1 MQTRKKY
8 PRADVFLLSLLILA
22 LLLTACASGASE
34 TAASPE
40 NKKSSESP
48 SSKETQSSNE
58 TNLPNE
64 TKASTDRE
72 SPDEQAVPRALTIH
86 KETTNQGR
94 SECMSTIDYF
104 DALKL
109 GDIFYSGL
117 RSEQPEKLPPE
128 AIGEQID
135 TVAYTMSD
143 DACEDFVMQSRDATF
158 LPAGTPI
165 YKLRDYDP
173 SFRVYAEGRI
183 FEVAE
188 NPNAE
193 TIGDLY
199 DIEGKVKSLDRVSGK
214 DGSFMRSYSPE
225 DTEAFVSDLL
235 KLKYVGFD
243 AIYKNNPPE
252 YRTSLR
258 LVLKD
263 GTSLH
268 LAYWPKANAITA
280 GAYGTERMLEIVQK
294 TR

>member
-1 MQTRKKY
+1 MHTRKKR
-8 PRADVFLLSLLILA
+8 PRANVFLLPLLLIFA
-22 LLLTACASGASE
+22 LLLSACASGASN
-34 TAASPE
+34 TAVPQE
-40 NKKSSESP
+40 NNTSSESA
-48 SSKETQSSNE
+48 SSKETQTSND
-58 TNLPNE
+58 
-64 TKASTDRE
+64 TKTSTQDE
-72 SPDEQAVPRALTIH
+72 SPDKKAVPRALTIH
-86 KETTNQGR
+86 KDTTNRGR
-94 SECMSTIDYF
+94 SECMATIDYF

-117 RSEQPEKLPPE
+117 RSEQYEKLPPE

-183 FEVAE
+183 FEVQE
-188 NPNAE
+188 NPNAK

-199 DIEGKVKSLDRVSGK
+199 DIVGKVKSLDRVSGN
-214 DGSFMRSYSPE
+214 DGSFMWSYSPE

-243 AIYKNNPPE
+243 EIYKNNPPE
-252 YRTSLR
+252 YTTSLR
-258 LVLKD
+258 LQLKD
-263 GTSLH
+263 GTSLS
-268 LAYWPKANAITA
+268 LAYWPKANALTT

-294 TR
+294 AR

>member
-1 MQTRKKY
+1 MKNDPTRRSAGLLAAL
-8 PRADVFLLSLLILA
+8 PLLLLISLLSG
-22 LLLTACASGASE
+22 CASGATE
-34 TAASPE
+34 QAAPPE
-40 NKKSSESP
+40 KPASANNALASDKTS
-48 SSKETQSSNE
+48 SSK
-58 TNLPNE
+58 P
-64 TKASTDRE
+64 
-72 SPDEQAVPRALTIH
+72 AVPRELTIN
-86 KETTNQGR
+86 KDTTNRGR
-94 SECMSTIDYF
+94 SECMPTIDYF

-117 RSEQPEKLPPE
+117 RSEQHEKLPPE

-135 TVAYTMSD
+135 TVAYAMSD

-188 NPNAE
+188 NPQAE

-199 DIEGKVKSLDRVSGK
+199 DIEGKVKSLDRVSGN
-214 DGSFMRSYSPE
+214 DGSFMWSYSPE

-243 AIYKNNPPE
+243 AIFKNNPPE
-252 YRTSLR
+252 YKTSLR
-258 LVLKD
+258 LQLKD
-263 GTSLH
+263 GTSLR
-268 LAYWPKANAITA
+268 LAYWPKANALTT

-294 TR
+294 AR